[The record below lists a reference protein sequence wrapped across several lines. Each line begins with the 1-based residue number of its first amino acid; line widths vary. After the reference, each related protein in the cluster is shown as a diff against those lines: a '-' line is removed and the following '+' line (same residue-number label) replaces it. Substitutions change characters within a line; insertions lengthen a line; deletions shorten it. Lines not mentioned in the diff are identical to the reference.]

1 MSKAFTS
8 KPVSVAAALLLSALT
23 LAACGSGGGSGSGGD
38 SGGGSGGG
46 STVNTAEG
54 FWAGPTGVVDN
65 ATQKNY
71 TMAGSVLENGEYWF
85 LVDLNGTIAGMVQGK
100 GSSSNGTFTTGTGPT
115 RLNGQYVAKT
125 SLQGTVKDG
134 AGVDVFAYN
143 MAYDATYEQSP
154 GFSIAGND
162 WVGSLPLAGQ
172 PPFNAPV
179 SIQITGSGNLSGV
192 FSQDCRIDGTLLP
205 RSGSKRI
212 YNASLTVSCTSG
224 SAKYTGVAE
233 PTSNQGGALKQR
245 VLIKAIDDA
254 TQTSPLVILVDR

>member
-85 LVDLNGTIAGMVQGK
+85 LVDLNGTITGMVQGK
-100 GSSSNGTFTTGTGPT
+100 GSSSNGTFTTSTGPT

-143 MAYDATYEQSP
+143 MAYDATYEQPP
-154 GFSIAGND
+154 GFSIAGTD
-162 WVGSLPLAGQ
+162 WVGSLPLSTRA
-172 PPFNAPV
+172 PFN
-179 SIQITGSGNLSGV
+179 ITITPSGALTGTSTD
-192 FSQDCRIDGTLLP
+192 DCRLDGTLVP
-205 RSGSKRI
+205 RPGSKRI
-212 YNASLTVSCTSG
+212 YNATLTVNGSVCTG
-224 SAKYTGVAE
+224 GVATRFTGVAE
-233 PTSNQGGALKQR
+233 PTSNQGGTLKQR
-245 VLIKAIDDA
+245 ILIKAIDDS
-254 TQTSPLVILVDR
+254 TQSVPLVILSDR